1 MTRVN
6 AQRIGVVSHPAYTI
20 SGGIHCV
27 GKNQEIRFILISFIY
42 GSQVGIHLRTNTG
55 AGCKEKFCDVYFTL
69 NITVGY
75 PFTLL
80 IQKRKGLHLA
90 QPGQTNLT
98 IAGDDFGKQKVKC
111 KDEGKKEQGIKPD
124 FLRHRYEI
132 TPLIREEKV

>member
-1 MTRVN
+1 M
-6 AQRIGVVSHPAYTI
+6 GE
-20 SGGIHCV
+20 
-27 GKNQEIRFILISFIY
+27 NQEIRLILISFIY

-69 NITVGY
+69 NIMVGNSF
-75 PFTLL
+75 PLL

-90 QPGQTNLT
+90 QFGQTNLT

-111 KDEGKKEQGIKPD
+111 KNEGKKEQGIKPD
-124 FLRHRYEI
+124 FLRHRCEI